1 MIRFRIAA
9 ILCLVVAAAVSVSAA
24 RLPAWASDQAAMAPV
39 LPEGVPDEDF
49 ITVLQDLK
57 VTVHADGKLTSR
69 NRIARQVLSSTA
81 WYAGFEAFFSGD
93 NSRIKKL
100 NAWHLP
106 PRGPNGRRRMA
117 EKSGKNEAKVLSVG
131 GSFTQDDLSHQIGS
145 WAWDIRPGSMVFFE
159 AVTTESPYDLTLS
172 EFYYL
177 SGPLALGRV
186 QVEIP
191 AGWSVLSE
199 WLNVDGPE
207 ASVSGSLHTWE
218 IRDLAAVETEELG
231 DPIIASSPVLHMSF
245 VAPAGVKPVGASLPD
260 LPAVAGWYDDLAS
273 GMADSSES
281 IRSAAATLAGEGDD
295 VAGIMAVAREI
306 RDKVRYIAKEVG
318 IEGYKPR
325 PASDTWDNL
334 YGDCKDKATLLESML
349 TSRDIQS
356 YQVWVNAT
364 RRGTVSES
372 VPGPGLFN
380 HQILAVAL
388 PPESEQGMPDLP
400 AVMPATPLGPL
411 MIIDTTDDTTSPGWL
426 PSHLAGKKA
435 LILTDKE
442 GYLLDLPAFEP
453 EAHRFEREVRVRPL
467 EDGSW
472 HFAREERLYG
482 EYASTGRASLKRS
495 AADLETGT
503 FRWVRE
509 YWTGAEPGDFE
520 VTAEA
525 DDGAYVEQLEWTVP
539 RLAGR
544 FETMEL
550 PPFPEANS
558 LLPTVSV
565 TRRTGPVVYGFPR
578 TVVLSVVVEDLPP
591 ETTFPE
597 PGQREGD
604 GWSLETTWTREEGA
618 IRGTMRFVME
628 KTRYAPED
636 FRNLRRMY
644 AALKKQAAELIRVP
658 RGS

>member
-1 MIRFRIAA
+1 
-9 ILCLVVAAAVSVSAA
+9 
-24 RLPAWASDQAAMAPV
+24 
-39 LPEGVPDEDF
+39 
-49 ITVLQDLK
+49 
-57 VTVHADGKLTSR
+57 
-69 NRIARQVLSSTA
+69 
-81 WYAGFEAFFSGD
+81 
-93 NSRIKKL
+93 
-100 NAWHLP
+100 
-106 PRGPNGRRRMA
+106 
-117 EKSGKNEAKVLSVG
+117 
-131 GSFTQDDLSHQIGS
+131 
-145 WAWDIRPGSMVFFE
+145 
-159 AVTTESPYDLTLS
+159 
-172 EFYYL
+172 
-177 SGPLALGRV
+177 
-186 QVEIP
+186 
-191 AGWSVLSE
+191 
-199 WLNVDGPE
+199 
-207 ASVSGSLHTWE
+207 
-218 IRDLAAVETEELG
+218 
-231 DPIIASSPVLHMSF
+231 
-245 VAPAGVKPVGASLPD
+245 
-260 LPAVAGWYDDLAS
+260 
-273 GMADSSES
+273 
-281 IRSAAATLAGEGDD
+281 
-295 VAGIMAVAREI
+295 
-306 RDKVRYIAKEVG
+306 
-318 IEGYKPR
+318 
-325 PASDTWDNL
+325 
-334 YGDCKDKATLLESML
+334 
-349 TSRDIQS
+349 
-356 YQVWVNAT
+356 
-364 RRGTVSES
+364 
-372 VPGPGLFN
+372 
-380 HQILAVAL
+380 
-388 PPESEQGMPDLP
+388 MPDLP

-565 TRRTGPVVYGFPR
+565 TRRTGPVIYGFPR